1 MNFGIPKEIR
11 PLEYRVGLTPASVD
25 ALVRAGH
32 QVFVERGAGLS
43 AGFRDR
49 DYQSVGGDV
58 VYSASEIYGRADAV
72 VKVARPTKT
81 EYQYFR
87 QGQLLLA
94 FLHAA
99 VASPDLLQALRE
111 SDVTALGYETIEDA
125 TGKLPVLLPTSE
137 VAGRM
142 APFIAGQ
149 LLESVDGG
157 RGILL
162 SGIPGVPPAAVVVL
176 GAGVVG
182 TNAARSFIG
191 VGAEVTVMDD
201 SLPALQRLDR
211 VLEGRAATMLATPY
225 NLAKAVAFADVLVG
239 AVAVPGQRAPVVV
252 TRSMVHS
259 MRERAVIM
267 DFSIDMGG
275 CVETSRPTS
284 HIDPAYIEE
293 GVIHY
298 CVPNVPARVARTA
311 SYALANAILP
321 YLLEI
326 GRQGVNVTLRRNGD
340 LRRGVN
346 TYEGRLAHAGLAAAL
361 GLELE
366 VEL

>member
-11 PLEYRVGLTPASVD
+11 PLEYRVSLAPASVD
-25 ALVRAGH
+25 ALVKSGH

-49 DYQSVGGDV
+49 DYQSVGGDI
-58 VYSASEIYGRADAV
+58 VYSPTEVYGRADVV
-72 VKVARPTKT
+72 VKVTRPTKD
-81 EYQYFR
+81 EYGQFR
-87 QGQLLLA
+87 PGQLLLA

-111 SDVTALGYETIEDA
+111 SEVTSIGYETIENA
-125 TGKLPVLLPTSE
+125 AAKLPVLLPTSE

-142 APFIAGQ
+142 APLIAGQ

-162 SGIPGVPPAAVVVL
+162 SGIPGVPPAAVVIL
-176 GAGVVG
+176 GAGVLG
-182 TNAARSFIG
+182 TNAARSFLG
-191 VGAEVTVMDD
+191 VGAEITVLDD

-211 VLEGRAATMLATPY
+211 ILEGRAATMLATPY
-225 NLAKAVAFADVLVG
+225 NIAKAVGFADVLVG

-259 MRERAVIM
+259 MRQRAVII
-267 DFSIDMGG
+267 DFAIDMGG

-284 HIDPAYIEE
+284 HLDPAYIEE

-321 YLLEI
+321 YLLDI
-326 GRQGVNVTLRRNGD
+326 GRQGVKVALRRNAD

-346 TYEGRLAHAGLAAAL
+346 TYEGRLAHAALADAL
-361 GLELE
+361 GIEVE